1 MKIAVIHYWLVS
13 IRGGENVLECIF
25 KAFPD
30 ADLFCHVIDRDKVG
44 DVIGSRNIKTSFISN
59 LPFSKRFYKKYLP
72 LMPIALEQFD
82 MRDYDLVISSESGP
96 AKGVIT
102 KPGTV
107 HICYCHTPMRYI
119 WDMYKFY
126 YEEADF
132 LSKLAMPLLTQ
143 YLRTWDVVSSNSVDH
158 FVANSRNVAKRICKY
173 YRRHADVIYPPVRTH
188 EFAVDSVTEDFYL
201 YVGEMVPYKRIDLA
215 IRACNE
221 LGRRLVIVGDGQQL
235 NKLKKISSPNI
246 EFLGRV
252 DLPEL
257 KKLYA
262 RSRALLFPGEEDF
275 GIVPLEAMSSG
286 RPVIAYGRG
295 GARETVVDG
304 VTGLLFGEQSV
315 EALTQAMLQFE
326 QHSHIFEKSTIVRHA
341 SKFNEERFIGEFR
354 DYVLEK
360 MNPDENCSAPP
371 DVSAEDFRFR
381 GEPETSTGH
390 A

>member
-1 MKIAVIHYWLVS
+1 
-13 IRGGENVLECIF
+13 
-25 KAFPD
+25 
-30 ADLFCHVIDRDKVG
+30 
-44 DVIGSRNIKTSFISN
+44 
-59 LPFSKRFYKKYLP
+59 
-72 LMPIALEQFD
+72 MPIALEQFD
-82 MRDYDLVISSESGP
+82 LRDYDLVISSESGP

-102 KPGTV
+102 RPGTV

-119 WDMYKFY
+119 WDMYKLY
-126 YEEADF
+126 YDEADL

-158 FVANSRNVAKRICKY
+158 FVANSQNVARRICKY

-188 EFAVDSVTEDFYL
+188 EFEVGSVTEDFYL

-252 DLPEL
+252 DLPDL

-295 GARETVVDG
+295 GACETVVDG

-315 EALTQAMLQFE
+315 EALIQAMLLFE
-326 QHSHIFEKSTIVRHA
+326 RHSHIFEKNTIVRHA
-341 SKFNEERFIGEFR
+341 SKFNEERFIREFQ
-354 DYVLEK
+354 DYVMEK
-360 MNPDENCSAPP
+360 MRPDADGSAPH
-371 DVSAEDFRFR
+371 DVSAEDFRFH
-381 GEPETSTGH
+381 GEPETSAGH